1 LKIGSRGEHATV
13 NIKLLIAD
21 VDGTL
26 VTKSKVITARTREAL
41 ARLREAGVMFTIT
54 SGRPPRG
61 LAGLIEPLGLT
72 APMAAFNG
80 GVYVKPDLT
89 TVIAQHTLSPA
100 VAAEAVEF
108 LRNAGLDVWVYRGAD
123 WFLRDDSAPHVAR
136 EARNVGFSPRV
147 VPDLAPTLEGAIKI
161 VGVSD
166 DLPLVTRCEAE
177 LGSRIASDATVLRSQ
192 PFYLDITHP
201 EANKGMVVREAAR
214 LLHLRLDEIATIGDM
229 LNDVPMLRIAG
240 MGIAMGNA
248 NAEVHGFSRHVT
260 RSNEEEGFAHAV
272 ETFILGA
279 PPISETPLG
288 LPPRTRACLFG
299 LEGVLTQTAQI
310 RAQAWKQLIDHHL
323 RRRAQSSGEPF
334 VPFDPVYEYSR
345 HFHGER
351 LMDDLQSFLA
361 SRGLELTE
369 STRRA
374 LIDRQ
379 GEILIELLRHER
391 VETFEGSLRFVRAAR
406 AAGLRTAVIAATD
419 HCEEVL
425 ASAGIADLF
434 DVRIDRAF
442 ADVNHLGEAPAPDT
456 YLAAAQ
462 ALGVDPEDAALFDD
476 EITDIRAGRAGHLG
490 YIVGVDRVGQ
500 ASELRHHG
508 ADTVVT
514 DLAALLQPD
523 AVAYEDASPAV

>member
-1 LKIGSRGEHATV
+1 V

-26 VTKSKVITARTREAL
+26 VTKAKVITPRTKEAI
-41 ARLREAGVMFTIT
+41 ARLREAGILFTIT

-61 LAGLIEPLGLT
+61 LASLIEPLGLT

-80 GVYVKPDLT
+80 GVYVKTDLT
-89 TVIAQHTLSPA
+89 TVMAQHTLSPA

-108 LRNAGLDVWVYRGAD
+108 LLNAGLDVWVYQGSD

-136 EARNVGFSPRV
+136 EARNVGFNPKV
-147 VPDLAPTLEGAIKI
+147 VQDLKPTLEGAIKI

-166 DLPLVTRCEAE
+166 DLPLVARCEAD
-177 LGSRIASDATVLRSQ
+177 LGSRIASDATILRSQ

-214 LLHLRLDEIATIGDM
+214 LLHVRLDEVATIGDM
-229 LNDVPMLRIAG
+229 MNDVPMLRIAG
-240 MGIAMGNA
+240 MGIAMGNST
-248 NAEVHGFSRHVT
+248 AEVQGYARHVT
-260 RSNEEEGFAHAV
+260 KSNEEDGFAHAV
-272 ETFILGA
+272 ETFILGE
-279 PPISETPLG
+279 PPVAQTPLG

-299 LEGVLTQTAQI
+299 LEGVLTQTAQV
-310 RAQAWKQLIDHHL
+310 RAQAWKQLIDYHL
-323 RRRAQSSGEPF
+323 RRRAQQSGEPF

-351 LMDDLQSFLA
+351 PMDDLQSFLV
-361 SRGLELTE
+361 SRGIELTE
-369 STRRA
+369 GTRRA
-374 LIDRQ
+374 LLERQ
-379 GEILIELLRHER
+379 GEILVELLRHER
-391 VETFEGSLRFVRAAR
+391 VETFEGSVRFVRAAR

-425 ASAGIADLF
+425 TSAGIADLF

-442 ADVNHLGEAPAPDT
+442 ADANHLSAAPAPDT
-456 YLAAAQ
+456 HLAAAQ
-462 ALGVDPEDAALFDD
+462 ALGVAPQDIVLFDD
-476 EITDIRAGRAGHLG
+476 EITGMRAGRAGHLG

-508 ADTVVT
+508 ADNVVS
-514 DLAALLQPD
+514 DLGMLLQPD
-523 AVAYEDASPAV
+523 AFAYAEASPAV

>member
-1 LKIGSRGEHATV
+1 V

-26 VTKSKVITARTREAL
+26 VTKSKVITQRTKEAI
-41 ARLREAGVMFTIT
+41 ARLRDAGIMFTIT

-61 LAGLIEPLGLT
+61 LASLIEPLGLT
-72 APMAAFNG
+72 APVAAFNG

-89 TVIAQHTLSPA
+89 TVMTEHALPRP

-108 LRNAGLDVWVYRGAD
+108 LLNAGLDVWIYRGAD

-136 EARNVGFSPRV
+136 ESRNVGFAPIV
-147 VPDLAPTLEGAIKI
+147 VEDLKAVLDGALKV

-166 DLPLVTRCEAE
+166 DLPLVARCESD
-177 LGSRIASDATVLRSQ
+177 LGDRIASEATILRSQ

-214 LLHLRLDEIATIGDM
+214 ILQLRLDEIATIGDM

-248 NAEVHGFSRHVT
+248 NADVQSTARHVT
-260 RSNEEEGFAHAV
+260 RSNEEEGFAHAID
-272 ETFILGA
+272 TFILGG
-279 PPISETPLG
+279 PPVSQTPLG

-299 LEGVLTQTAQI
+299 LEGVVTQTAQI

-323 RRRAQSSGEPF
+323 HRRAQSSGEPF

-345 HFHGER
+345 HFHGEDA
-351 LMDDLQSFLA
+351 MDDLQSFLEA
-361 SRGLELTE
+361 RGIELTE
-369 STRRA
+369 GTRRA
-374 LIDRQ
+374 LIERQ

-391 VETFEGSLRFVRAAR
+391 VEAYEGTVRYLRAAR
-406 AAGLRTAVIAATD
+406 AAGVRTVAIAAAE
-419 HCEEVL
+419 HCQEMLV
-425 ASAGIADLF
+425 SAGVDYLF
-434 DVRIDRAF
+434 DLRIDRAF
-442 ADVNHLGEAPAPDT
+442 ADAHRLSSPPSPDT

-462 ALGVDPEDAALFDD
+462 SLGIEPQDTALLVD
-476 EITDIRAGRAGHLG
+476 EIIEVRAGRAAHLG
-490 YIVGVDRVGQ
+490 YIVGLDRLDRG
-500 ASELRHHG
+500 AELRHHG
-508 ADTVVT
+508 ADVVVP
-514 DLAALLQPD
+514 DLAVLLHPD
-523 AVAYEDASPAV
+523 AVAYEDATPAV